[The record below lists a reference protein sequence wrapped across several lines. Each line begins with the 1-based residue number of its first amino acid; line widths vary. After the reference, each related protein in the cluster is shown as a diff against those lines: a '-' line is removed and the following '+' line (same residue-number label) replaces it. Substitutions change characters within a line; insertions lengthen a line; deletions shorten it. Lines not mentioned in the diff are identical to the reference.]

1 MEGTFWMAMVAKNI
15 GADEVVDEQA
25 TTPDLAKMS
34 DSEQKVVQRRHVGH
48 EGR

>member
-1 MEGTFWMAMVAKNI
+1 MKDVLNDDGRKGYARVV
-15 GADEVVDEQA
+15 EVVDGRA

-34 DSEQKVVQRRHVGH
+34 DNEQKVVQRRHVGH